1 MLPEYLQHSNAFK
14 AATKAKSVPLWA
26 SIQERFEGCPPDM
39 SFPFQLPE
47 DISENYLRSLISKK
61 SKAYNRRFIVV
72 KHADRW
78 FEIGRIREEAQPV
91 EEVQE

>member
-1 MLPEYLQHSNAFK
+1 MLPEYIQHSNLVK
-14 AATKAKSVPLWA
+14 TTMRAKSAPLWA

-61 SKAYNRRFIVV
+61 AKSYGRRFVVV
-72 KHADRW
+72 KHQDRW
-78 FEIGRIREEAQPV
+78 FEIARIREETQPV